1 MEPRGHDSGSDA
13 SLNPLAARDSVEPF
27 RPENAL
33 RGYGRGRARFPL
45 QREVRDPGVGRVA
58 PGTLWDDTG
67 VSGGSAAQGS
77 DGARQLISAPS
88 LTFPPDRGDHLD
100 DGLLD
105 PDDSL
110 ERNRPRPPLYEGVG
124 GQFRNITMILN
135 RTLLTICS
143 MLTSTHTLKN
153 GVEN

>member
-1 MEPRGHDSGSDA
+1 MTPA
-13 SLNPLAARDSVEPF
+13 TLAARDSVEPF

-45 QREVRDPGVGRVA
+45 RREIRDPGVGRVA
-58 PGTLWDDTG
+58 PGTLWEDTG

-77 DGARQLISAPS
+77 DGARQQRGSAPS

-110 ERNRPRPPLYEGVG
+110 DRNRPRPPLYEGVG
-124 GQFRNITMILN
+124 GQFRNTANLSECLFKASCGLVDV
-135 RTLLTICS
+135 TFCEV
-143 MLTSTHTLKN
+143 TLKMLFLRF
-153 GVEN
+153 VA